1 MVKESE
7 VHQKEGMTA
16 QRAWGWDIHEMREA
30 ARIDSQMLDEVSD
43 APIVSG
49 FTSVNKPACSGTAP
63 TCPEHDDAP
72 IESKT
77 FGKPRAPKRRKT
89 QPPAPP
95 KGSKPKKVLRSK
107 KVNRT
112 KTTVPADYRDISQKN
127 VLIEV
132 TPPTRRKSEQVE
144 AELKYNDLSYGQNLT
159 PEPQAGPRVDVQP
172 SLDKTLKSDG
182 SITVRDFGVPPF
194 TQTSPLDPQ
203 VWKAQETKL
212 MDEFDP
218 LASASGNPF
227 SDDDT
232 KGGEHSRGDE
242 FPVDDECL
250 EELMQSIPVPAEE
263 DSLGSKWQ
271 PQDLSDDTFL
281 DDEQLLDDKSH
292 WSGAIPDSDDRI
304 LYDDDRTSTA
314 SNIVDVPSSPGLSTQ
329 ASCILTHVTGNAI
342 PDRVRT
348 SEGPENSFDDYDLDD
363 GLIDLMVDK
372 SQHFQVTP
380 ETPVKRPSSPKLKWL
395 PPKNYTPA
403 KSSQIPVSSHHD
415 PPQILHVDSNGDVPP
430 FVRPPFPNPVRD
442 RSPILGLTNR
452 TVLRICFRIGE
463 GLNAAAVASRTNV
476 DAIVE
481 LYARIVSS
489 SREASGGYK
498 QHFLFGDL
506 FTDKPP
512 YLSGLYTLWK
522 GIGLWDN
529 DSKELAGEQGRGKM
543 VRVLGRIKK
552 KEPRH
557 EQGPAVEM
565 IVMSIWEVDWEDI
578 GVAKRIV
585 CS

>member
-1 MVKESE
+1 
-7 VHQKEGMTA
+7 MTA
-16 QRAWGWDIHEMREA
+16 QSAWGWDIHEMREA
-30 ARIDSQMLDEVSD
+30 ARIDNQMLDEFSD

-49 FTSVNKPACSGTAP
+49 LTSVNKPACSGAAP
-63 TCPEHDDAP
+63 TCPGHDHAP
-72 IESKT
+72 IDSKT
-77 FGKPRAPKRRKT
+77 VGKPRATKRRKT

-95 KGSKPKKVLRSK
+95 QKSKPKKVASSK
-107 KVNRT
+107 KVNRA
-112 KTTVPADYRDISQKN
+112 KTTLQADYHDTSQKN
-127 VLIEV
+127 VLIEA
-132 TPPTRRKSEQVE
+132 TPTSRKSEQVE
-144 AELKYNDLSYGQNLT
+144 TEVKYNDLSYGRGLI
-159 PEPQAGPRVDVQP
+159 PERQAGPRVDIQP
-172 SLDKTLKSDG
+172 SLDETLKSDG
-182 SITVRDFGVPPF
+182 SIIVRDFGVPPF
-194 TQTSPLDPQ
+194 TQTSPLIPK
-203 VWKAQETKL
+203 VWSAQETKC
-212 MDEFDP
+212 MDDFDP
-218 LASASGNPF
+218 LDSASGNP
-227 SDDDT
+227 SKDDDT
-232 KGGEHSRGDE
+232 KGGEHSRADE
-242 FPVDDECL
+242 FPMDDACL
-250 EELMQSIPVPAEE
+250 KEMMQSMLVPAEE
-263 DSLGSKWQ
+263 EPLGSNSQ

-281 DDEQLLDDKSH
+281 DNGQLLDDKSR
-292 WSGAIPDSDDRI
+292 WPGFISDLDDRI
-304 LYDDDRTSTA
+304 LYDEDRTSTA
-314 SNIVDVPSSPGLSTQ
+314 SNIIDVPSSPGLSSQ
-329 ASCILTHVTGNAI
+329 ASCILTHVTGNAN

-348 SEGPENSFDDYDLDD
+348 SEGSENCFDDYDLDD
-363 GLIDLMVDK
+363 GLIDLMADK
-372 SQHFQVTP
+372 FQHFQATP
-380 ETPVKRPSSPKLKWL
+380 ETPAKRPVSPKLKWL
-395 PPKNYTPA
+395 PAKNYTPA
-403 KSSQIPVSSHHD
+403 KSSKIPVSSHQD
-415 PPQILHVDSNGDVPP
+415 PPQRLRADLNGGVPP

-498 QHFLFGDL
+498 QHFQFGDL

-522 GIGLWDN
+522 GVGLWDN

-565 IVMSIWEVDWEDI
+565 IVLSIWEVDWEDI
-578 GVAKRIV
+578 GVAKGIA